1 MNENS
6 FDENNLLY
14 VRKTYEVEVTEKAR
28 KIFADNTVQTTLDE
42 TNKKLDELIAEMND
56 KLGFV
61 TQKMVGKNGVEEYIK
76 DVHNQIDNTAV
87 DVTQLVDSGIVKT
100 ESHPS
105 ITTFKNNR
113 SETKYK
119 TYDFINKT
127 ISVGF
132 KDQALRFYNN
142 TDIRDNDKVHAFNI
156 HMEDIEHLKI
166 IEFAFT
172 YSQFPDIVKITNGDI
187 YR

>member
-127 ISVGF
+127 IGIGF

-142 TDIRDNDKVHAFNI
+142 TDIH
-156 HMEDIEHLKI
+156 
-166 IEFAFT
+166 
-172 YSQFPDIVKITNGDI
+172 
-187 YR
+187 

>member
-42 TNKKLDELIAEMND
+42 TNKQLDELIAEMND

-76 DVHNQIDNTAV
+76 DVKKIFDNTVAAKDGLTV
-87 DVTQLVDSGIVKT
+87 
-100 ESHPS
+100 EM
-105 ITTFKNNR
+105 
-113 SETKYK
+113 
-119 TYDFINKT
+119 DFI
-127 ISVGF
+127 
-132 KDQALRFYNN
+132 D
-142 TDIRDNDKVHAFNI
+142 
-156 HMEDIEHLKI
+156 
-166 IEFAFT
+166 
-172 YSQFPDIVKITNGDI
+172 
-187 YR
+187 